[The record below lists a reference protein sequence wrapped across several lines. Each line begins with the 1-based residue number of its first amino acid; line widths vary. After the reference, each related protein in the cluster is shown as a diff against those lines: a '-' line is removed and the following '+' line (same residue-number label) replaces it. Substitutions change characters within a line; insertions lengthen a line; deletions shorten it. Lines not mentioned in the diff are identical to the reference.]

1 MTEEVNFEISA
12 AEETM
17 AKALDHLKDELNKL
31 RAGKANPAMVD
42 GVRVDYYGT
51 MTPVA
56 QIASINTPDPRTLA
70 IQPWEKNMI
79 APICKA
85 IVAANLGFTPTNDG
99 IIIRINIP
107 ALTEERRR
115 ELVKK
120 SKEEGEKAKISV
132 RNARRD
138 ANEAIKK
145 MQKDGLPEDVAKT
158 SEDKVQKITD
168 GFITKVDETIT
179 AKEKDVMTV

>member
-1 MTEEVNFEISA
+1 MLEEVNFEISA

-17 AKALDHLKDELNKL
+17 AKALDHLKDELGKL

-51 MTPVA
+51 MTPIS

-79 APICKA
+79 AGICKA
-85 IVAANLGFTPTNDG
+85 IVQANLGFTPTNDG
-99 IIIRINIP
+99 AVIRINIP
-107 ALTEERRR
+107 PLTEERRR

-120 SKEEGEKAKISV
+120 SKIEGETGKVSV

-145 MQKDGLPEDVAKT
+145 MQKDGLPEDTAKS
-158 SEDKVQKITD
+158 SEERIQKITD
-168 GFITKVDETIT
+168 GFIAKIDETLV
-179 AKEKDVMTV
+179 AKEKDIMTV

>member
-17 AKALDHLKDELNKL
+17 AKAIDHLKDELGKL

-51 MTPVA
+51 MTPVS

-85 IVAANLGFTPTNDG
+85 IVQANLGFTPTNDG
-99 IIIRINIP
+99 AIIRINIP

-120 SKEEGEKAKISV
+120 SKEEGEKGKISV

-145 MQKDGLPEDVAKT
+145 LQKDGLPEDVAKT
-158 SEDKVQKITD
+158 SEEKIQKITD
-168 GFITKVDETIT
+168 GFITKIDETIAT
-179 AKEKDVMTV
+179 KEKDVMTV